1 MTHSNSFDLL
11 IIFTQPPL
19 SASLAKEGLDLSLVS
34 STFDQSTGLIF
45 LGASILQ
52 LNKNQQP
59 DILALKGT
67 QAMLKALG
75 LYGIEQ
81 VYVEEQALLDYGLKQ
96 TDLLLPVESK
106 NTEQLQKLMASSRN
120 ILTF

>member
-1 MTHSNSFDLL
+1 MNNYNPFDLL
-11 IIFTQPPL
+11 VIFTQPPL
-19 SASLAKEGLDLSLVS
+19 TASLAKEGLDLSLVS
-34 STFDQSTGLIF
+34 STFEQHTGLVF
-45 LGASILQ
+45 LGAGILQ

-81 VYVEEQALLDYGLKQ
+81 IYVEEQALLDYGLKN
-96 TDLLLPVESK
+96 TDLLLPVESCSLAR
-106 NTEQLQKLMASSRN
+106 LQRLVATSRN
-120 ILTF
+120 VFTF